1 MGCLM
6 KTITVQ
12 LQTNK
17 AFRYFENLLELY
29 EGWGSIHGKDD
40 IHLHLSAPNYSLK
53 APVKQSWLKDYG
65 HQMGLL
71 VSDLS

>member
-1 MGCLM
+1 M
-6 KTITVQ
+6 KTITVR

-29 EGWGSIHGKDD
+29 EGWGNIHSDDD
-40 IHLHLSAPNYSLK
+40 IYLQLLSPDRSLK
-53 APVKQSWLKDYG
+53 TPVKRSWLKDYG

>member
-1 MGCLM
+1 M

-40 IHLHLSAPNYSLK
+40 ICLHLSAPNYSLK

>member
-1 MGCLM
+1 M

-29 EGWGSIHGKDD
+29 EGWGSI
-40 IHLHLSAPNYSLK
+40 P
-53 APVKQSWLKDYG
+53 
-65 HQMGLL
+65 
-71 VSDLS
+71 

>member
-1 MGCLM
+1 M
-6 KTITVQ
+6 KTITVR

-29 EGWGSIHGKDD
+29 EGWGSINSKDD
-40 IHLHLSAPNYSLK
+40 IYLQLSSPNFSLK
-53 APVKQSWLKDYG
+53 TPVKRNWLKDYG

>member
-1 MGCLM
+1 M

-40 IHLHLSAPNYSLK
+40 IYLHLSAPNYSLK
-53 APVKQSWLKDYG
+53 TPVKQS
-65 HQMGLL
+65 
-71 VSDLS
+71 

>member
-1 MGCLM
+1 M

-12 LQTNK
+12 LQANK

-29 EGWGSIHGKDD
+29 EGWGNIHSDDD
-40 IHLHLSAPNYSLK
+40 IYLQLLSPNRSLK
-53 APVKQSWLKDYG
+53 TPVKRSWLKDYG

>member
-1 MGCLM
+1 M
-6 KTITVQ
+6 KTITVR

-29 EGWGSIHGKDD
+29 EGWGNINSRDD
-40 IHLHLSAPNYSLK
+40 IYLQLSSPNYSLK
-53 APVKQSWLKDYG
+53 TPVKRGWLKDYG

>member
-1 MGCLM
+1 M
-6 KTITVQ
+6 KTITAR

-29 EGWGSIHGKDD
+29 EGWGSINSKDD
-40 IHLHLSAPNYSLK
+40 IYLQLSAPNYSLK
-53 APVKQSWLKDYG
+53 TPVKRSWLKDYG

>member
-1 MGCLM
+1 M

-29 EGWGSIHGKDD
+29 EGWGNVHSDDD
-40 IHLHLSAPNYSLK
+40 IYLQLSAPNYSLK
-53 APVKQSWLKDYG
+53 TPVKRSWLKDYG

>member
-1 MGCLM
+1 M
-6 KTITVQ
+6 KTITVR

-29 EGWGSIHGKDD
+29 EGWGNIHNKDD
-40 IHLHLSAPNYSLK
+40 IYLQLLSPNRSLK
-53 APVKQSWLKDYG
+53 TPVKRSWLKDYG

>member
-1 MGCLM
+1 M

-29 EGWGSIHGKDD
+29 GGWGSIHSKDD
-40 IHLHLSAPNYSLK
+40 IYLKLSAPNYSLK
-53 APVKQSWLKDYG
+53 TPVKRSWLKDYG
-65 HQMGLL
+65 YQMGLL

>member
-1 MGCLM
+1 M
-6 KTITVQ
+6 KTITVR

-29 EGWGSIHGKDD
+29 EEWGNIHSDDD
-40 IHLHLSAPNYSLK
+40 IYLQLLSPDRSLK
-53 APVKQSWLKDYG
+53 TPVKRSWLKDYG

>member
-6 KTITVQ
+6 KTITVR

-29 EGWGSIHGKDD
+29 EGWGNIHSDDD
-40 IHLHLSAPNYSLK
+40 IYLQLLSPNRSLK
-53 APVKQSWLKDYG
+53 TPVKRSWLKDYG

>member
-1 MGCLM
+1 M
-6 KTITVQ
+6 KTITVR

-29 EGWGSIHGKDD
+29 EGWGNINSKDD
-40 IHLHLSAPNYSLK
+40 IYLHLSAPNYSLK
-53 APVKQSWLKDYG
+53 TPVKRSWLKDYG
-65 HQMGLL
+65 HQMGIL

>member
-1 MGCLM
+1 M
-6 KTITVQ
+6 KTITVR

-29 EGWGSIHGKDD
+29 DGWGNIHSDDD
-40 IHLHLSAPNYSLK
+40 IYLQLLSPNRSLK
-53 APVKQSWLKDYG
+53 TPVKRSWLKDYG

>member
-1 MGCLM
+1 M
-6 KTITVQ
+6 KTITVR

-29 EGWGSIHGKDD
+29 EGWGNINSRDD
-40 IHLHLSAPNYSLK
+40 IYLQLSAPNFSLK
-53 APVKQSWLKDYG
+53 TPVKRGWLKDYG

>member
-1 MGCLM
+1 M

-29 EGWGSIHGKDD
+29 EGWGSIHSKDD
-40 IHLHLSAPNYSLK
+40 IYLQLSAPNYSLK
-53 APVKQSWLKDYG
+53 TPVKRS
-65 HQMGLL
+65 
-71 VSDLS
+71 